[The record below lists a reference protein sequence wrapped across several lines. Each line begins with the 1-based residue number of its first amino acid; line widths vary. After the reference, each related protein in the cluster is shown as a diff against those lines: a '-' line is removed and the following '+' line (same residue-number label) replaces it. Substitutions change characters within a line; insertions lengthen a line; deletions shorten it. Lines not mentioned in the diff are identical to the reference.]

1 MGKVLVRRNGTNGGR
16 PDEPGLAGRVVD
28 LARAVERLNI
38 SEYVALLQN
47 PWRLF
52 WVNLLAGIARGMGYL
67 LGLAILG
74 TVVIYL
80 LRFVVAR
87 NLPVISDFVA
97 DVVRMVQGHLQR

>member
-1 MGKVLVRRNGTNGGR
+1 MKRVSAQRKGADGSK
-16 PDEPGLAGRVVD
+16 PDQPDLAGRVVD

-38 SEYVALLQN
+38 SEYVDLLQS

-80 LRFVVAR
+80 LQFVVAR
-87 NLPVISDFVA
+87 NLPVISNFIA
-97 DVVRMVQGHLQR
+97 DVVRTVQWQLQR